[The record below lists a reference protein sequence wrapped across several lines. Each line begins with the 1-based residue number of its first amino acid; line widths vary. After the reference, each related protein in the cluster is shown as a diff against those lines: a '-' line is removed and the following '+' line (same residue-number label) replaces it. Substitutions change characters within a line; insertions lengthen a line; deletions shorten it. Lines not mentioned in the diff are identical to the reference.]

1 MDPNS
6 SSVIELRCSPPLPGI
21 NTNPCQ
27 LTVSYHIS
35 QICKSKFRSPLRN
48 LVYLSMIH
56 LSISMYSLNVHAQDC
71 LSYLAVSFFFLEER
85 KKEPGKISE
94 TQRTNKGMTRQSN
107 ELSKKAKVQL
117 LNFENIEMP
126 NDTVYTKSLTHSICE
141 LSSLALH

>member
-1 MDPNS
+1 M
-6 SSVIELRCSPPLPGI
+6 LPGI
-21 NTNPCQ
+21 NTNPCV

-35 QICKSKFRSPLRN
+35 QICKRKFRSPLRN

-56 LSISMYSLNVHAQDC
+56 LSISTYGLNVHAQDC
-71 LSYLAVSFFFLEER
+71 LGLSVSFLFLEEG

-117 LNFENIEMP
+117 LNFENTEMP
-126 NDTVYTKSLTHSICE
+126 NDTKSVTHSICE